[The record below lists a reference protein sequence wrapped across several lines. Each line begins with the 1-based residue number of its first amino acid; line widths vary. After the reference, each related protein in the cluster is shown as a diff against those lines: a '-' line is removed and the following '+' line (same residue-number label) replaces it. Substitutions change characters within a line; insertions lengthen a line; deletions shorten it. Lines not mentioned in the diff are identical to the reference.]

1 MEHLII
7 DLKENLVKKRK
18 NEVTRIEELSKE
30 GLNDLILICSGKISE
45 LDSFIKTLDEMV
57 EYIEKTKNLQK

>member
-7 DLKENLVKKRK
+7 DLKENLVQRRK

-30 GLNDLILICSGKISE
+30 GLNDLILISSGKISE
-45 LDSFIKTLDEMV
+45 LDSMIKNLDEMIKYV
-57 EYIEKTKNLQK
+57 EKSKK

>member
-7 DLKENLVKKRK
+7 DLKENLVQRRK

-45 LDSFIKTLDEMV
+45 LDSMIKTLNEMIG
-57 EYIEKTKNLQK
+57 YIEKTKNI